1 MFLWG
6 RWTTLMRKGNLSLF
20 LSIVSLFLFLK
31 EAVEWGKE
39 PGGGSTWFFLKLH
52 ISSLPLSL
60 WVTRLHHQVIWGTR
74 ILRTF
79 YFSSDQLT
87 LEMRTEC
94 LISQQKGTLPSG
106 EQNSHHPYHFPLREH
121 HLITNKAQRALD
133 GTHLKILERKTVNIY
148 MYLFRTCRKQLTKC

>member
-6 RWTTLMRKGNLSLF
+6 RWTTAVRKGNLSLF

-31 EAVEWGKE
+31 EADEWGKE
-39 PGGGSTWFFLKLH
+39 PGGGSTWFFFKLH

-121 HLITNKAQRALD
+121 HLITNKEQRALD
-133 GTHLKILERKTVNIY
+133 GTHTWKS
-148 MYLFRTCRKQLTKC
+148 FREKQWIFTCTFSAPVENN

>member
-1 MFLWG
+1 MWQGTWRKVHRAILCSPWG
-6 RWTTLMRKGNLSLF
+6 DELHQWGKAISLSSSPLFPYF
-20 LSIVSLFLFLK
+20 LSLK
-31 EAVEWGKE
+31 EAIEWGEE
-39 PGGGSTWFFLKLH
+39 PGGGSTWFFFKLH

-87 LEMRTEC
+87 LEMCTEC

-106 EQNSHHPYHFPLREH
+106 EQNSHHLHHFPLQEH
-121 HLITNKAQRALD
+121 HLITIKHKEL
-133 GTHLKILERKTVNIY
+133 
-148 MYLFRTCRKQLTKC
+148 